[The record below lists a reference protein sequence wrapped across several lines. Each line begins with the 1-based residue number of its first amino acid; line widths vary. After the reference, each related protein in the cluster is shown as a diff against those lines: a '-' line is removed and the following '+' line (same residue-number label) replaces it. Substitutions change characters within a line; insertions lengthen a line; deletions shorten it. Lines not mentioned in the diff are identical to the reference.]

1 MNIEKKN
8 LDKARELL
16 AELERLEEVD
26 DVLGNYDAMVYA
38 IFKTCHNNNTK
49 TLKEV
54 RVPMPPDVSKAMREY
69 ISHRIY
75 EIKKELESL

>member
-26 DVLGNYDAMVYA
+26 DVLGNYDASAYA